1 MGKKACVH
9 ILLGTYPGLAS
20 LVHVSVFLPC
30 DFHVSD
36 IFILLPNLKKKIKEE
51 KEINSLS
58 MLHRLL
64 MYVHKRTWINCAHT
78 SHKPW
83 LFY

>member
-20 LVHVSVFLPC
+20 LVYVPVFLPC

-36 IFILLPNLKKKIKEE
+36 LFILLPPSKKEE
-51 KEINSLS
+51 EKNEKETKTPSIFYRICMSE
-58 MLHRLL
+58 
-64 MYVHKRTWINCAHT
+64 HKPTWINCAHFT
-78 SHKPW
+78 
-83 LFY
+83 LVT